1 MLMTVP
7 VPVPPVDSFV
17 RVETSGLSLGG
28 SIEPNL
34 SRTDRSV
41 TLRRA
46 MN

>member
-7 VPVPPVDSFV
+7 VPVPPVDNFV
-17 RVETSGLSLGG
+17 HVETSGLSLGG
-28 SIEPNL
+28 SVEPNL
-34 SRTDRSV
+34 SRADRRV